1 MTLPEKIA
9 RLVAERGWNQETFA
23 RQAGFNRIT
32 ARQILSRPEK
42 RLRNQTIK
50 QCADAFGLSVNDLVS
65 LPLEKLLPH
74 VRRGTG
80 GEAGVDARLT
90 ALAATQPELQ
100 AWLERHPERAATMS
114 RQEIDELASLQG
126 TGGPLTQFGV
136 EHFVKL
142 LERKREL
149 KRRLDLIA
157 GTEYLEFVE
166 QLVGLIYDKVR
177 PYADRK

>member
-9 RLVAERGWNQETFA
+9 RLLAERGWNQETFA
-23 RQAGFNRIT
+23 RQAGLNRIT
-32 ARQILSRPEK
+32 VRQIMNRPDK

-50 QCADAFGLSVNDLVS
+50 QCADALGLSVNDLVD
-65 LPLEKLLPH
+65 LPLEKLLRH
-74 VRRGTG
+74 VRRGDG
-80 GEAGVDARLT
+80 KGAGVDARLS
-90 ALAATQPELQ
+90 ALAAEQPELQ
-100 AWLERHPERAATMS
+100 AWLERHPERAATMT
-114 RQEIDELASLQG
+114 RAEIDELASLQG

-149 KRRLDLIA
+149 KRRLEVIA
-157 GTEYLEFVE
+157 GTEYLDLVE
-166 QLVGLIYDKVR
+166 QLVGLVYDKIR